1 MNVQNDSTSK
11 GLSKTI
17 LLQSSDFVVMLNNN
31 SSNIHNYGNGTG
43 QCADND
49 STIHTYGNG
58 TGQCADSD
66 SNITGR
72 NNDNS
77 ARLRTSS
84 ERQLWQKN

>member
-43 QCADND
+43 HCAGHCADND
-49 STIHTYGNG
+49 S
-58 TGQCADSD
+58 
-66 SNITGR
+66 NINGR

>member
-17 LLQSSDFVVMLNNN
+17 LLQSSDFVVILNNN

-49 STIHTYGNG
+49 S
-58 TGQCADSD
+58 
-66 SNITGR
+66 NINGR

>member
-31 SSNIHNYGNGTG
+31 SSNIHNGTG

-49 STIHTYGNG
+49 S
-58 TGQCADSD
+58 
-66 SNITGR
+66 NINGR